1 MFLVNAICYKKNMVI
16 AIKNDVY
23 YEKNLFYTVNFSAFL
38 VNFAY

>member
-1 MFLVNAICYKKNMVI
+1 MAKKLSN
-16 AIKNDVY
+16 KDVY

>member
-1 MFLVNAICYKKNMVI
+1 MVI